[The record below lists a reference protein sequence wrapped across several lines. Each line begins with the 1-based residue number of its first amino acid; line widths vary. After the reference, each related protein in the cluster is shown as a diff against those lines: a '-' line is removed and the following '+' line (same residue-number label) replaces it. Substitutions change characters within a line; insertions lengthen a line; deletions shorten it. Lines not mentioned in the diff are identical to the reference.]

1 MSDPDRDTPA
11 VELLVLDHLRA
22 DARLIRVQGAFDG
35 QTCAE
40 LLALVDLQC
49 VALEMDMLVLD
60 LRELADFGTNA
71 VLTMVELAVNLAEA
85 DIGLS
90 LVASD
95 ELVGSALERA
105 GIRALFELH
114 GSVDEALDVP

>member
-1 MSDPDRDTPA
+1 M
-11 VELLVLDHLRA
+11 
-22 DARLIRVQGAFDG
+22 
-35 QTCAE
+35 
-40 LLALVDLQC
+40 
-49 VALEMDMLVLD
+49 
-60 LRELADFGTNA
+60 
-71 VLTMVELAVNLAEA
+71 NLAEA
-85 DIGLS
+85 DIGLG